1 MHQKAKE
8 IPSIREFNIIMNSIS
23 HTNKI
28 AHLFIVAI
36 KFHFKDEKTLLLNKL
51 YTPIF
56 EKSKFI
62 KPYERS
68 MLELLSGLSRNEEK
82 DIINTFKHIAKNL
95 VTRAG
100 WLVTKIYK
108 HYTFEQACF
117 KKF

>member
-1 MHQKAKE
+1 
-8 IPSIREFNIIMNSIS
+8 MNSIS

-82 DIINTFKHIAKNL
+82 DIINIFKHNSKTHSTMKEKKLLFSMHN
-95 VTRAG
+95 
-100 WLVTKIYK
+100 IYI
-108 HYTFEQACF
+108 F
-117 KKF
+117 K